1 MMNEFM
7 NKSVD
12 KKYLLWTAFDE
23 DEDED
28 SGLNTFEIHEFR
40 VCDCYL
46 DWILYFQNKNKNTVF
61 SEEFTTSFFDEIPS
75 NNIACDVFSIFGK
88 VTIVCCRRALYH
100 FFYKE
105 DVQHEKLSDECL
117 GYDIE
122 CCCMYLLEKK
132 LFFPYLCSNCQFN
145 FIKNVSNRFIKIKN
159 D

>member
-7 NKSVD
+7 NKLVD
-12 KKYLLWTAFDE
+12 KKYLLWTVFDE

-100 FFYKE
+100 FFCKE
-105 DVQHEKLSDECL
+105 DVQHEKLSDDFWVMTSNAVVCI
-117 GYDIE
+117 YS
-122 CCCMYLLEKK
+122 KRN
-132 LFFPYLCSNCQFN
+132 CSFHIFVQIVNL
-145 FIKNVSNRFIKIKN
+145 IL
-159 D
+159 

>member
-12 KKYLLWTAFDE
+12 KKYLLWTVFDE

-28 SGLNTFEIHEFR
+28 SGLNTFEIHEFS

-75 NNIACDVFSIFGK
+75 NDIACDVFSIFVK
-88 VTIVCCRRALYH
+88 VTIVCCRRALCH

-105 DVQHEKLSDECL
+105 DVQH
-117 GYDIE
+117 
-122 CCCMYLLEKK
+122 KK
-132 LFFPYLCSNCQFN
+132 FLMNVWVMTSNAVVCIYSKRNCSFHIFVQIVNL
-145 FIKNVSNRFIKIKN
+145 IL
-159 D
+159 

>member
-12 KKYLLWTAFDE
+12 KKYLLWTVFDE

-100 FFYKE
+100 FFCKE
-105 DVQHEKLSDECL
+105 DVQHEKLSDDFWVMTSNAVVCI
-117 GYDIE
+117 YS
-122 CCCMYLLEKK
+122 KRN
-132 LFFPYLCSNCQFN
+132 CSFHIFVQIVNL
-145 FIKNVSNRFIKIKN
+145 IL
-159 D
+159 

>member
-100 FFYKE
+100 FFCKE
-105 DVQHEKLSDECL
+105 DVQHEKLSDDFWVMTSNAVVCI
-117 GYDIE
+117 YS
-122 CCCMYLLEKK
+122 KRN
-132 LFFPYLCSNCQFN
+132 CSFHIFVQIVNL
-145 FIKNVSNRFIKIKN
+145 IL
-159 D
+159 

>member
-1 MMNEFM
+1 MMNEFK

-12 KKYLLWTAFDE
+12 KKYLLWTVFDE

-61 SEEFTTSFFDEIPS
+61 SEEFTTSFFDEILS

-100 FFYKE
+100 FFYKD
-105 DVQHEKLSDECL
+105 DVLMNVWVMTSNAVVCIYSKRN
-117 GYDIE
+117 
-122 CCCMYLLEKK
+122 
-132 LFFPYLCSNCQFN
+132 CSFHIFVQIVNL
-145 FIKNVSNRFIKIKN
+145 IL
-159 D
+159 

>member
-12 KKYLLWTAFDE
+12 KKYLLWTVFDE

-75 NNIACDVFSIFGK
+75 NNIACDVFFHIW
-88 VTIVCCRRALYH
+88 
-100 FFYKE
+100 
-105 DVQHEKLSDECL
+105 
-117 GYDIE
+117 
-122 CCCMYLLEKK
+122 
-132 LFFPYLCSNCQFN
+132 
-145 FIKNVSNRFIKIKN
+145 
-159 D
+159 

>member
-61 SEEFTTSFFDEIPS
+61 SEEFPTSFFDEIPS

-100 FFYKE
+100 FFCKE
-105 DVQHEKLSDECL
+105 DVQHEKLSDDFWVMTSNAVVCI
-117 GYDIE
+117 YS
-122 CCCMYLLEKK
+122 KRN
-132 LFFPYLCSNCQFN
+132 CSFHIFVQIVNL
-145 FIKNVSNRFIKIKN
+145 IL
-159 D
+159 

>member
-12 KKYLLWTAFDE
+12 KKYLLWTVFDE

-75 NNIACDVFSIFGK
+75 NKIACDVFSIFGK